1 MYCRVI
7 YGHHWSSWWCS
18 QMIKTGKKNSSWS
31 WKVWKAGSF
40 VEKLLWL
47 VSLLR
52 GAPRHLHRKTPH
64 QIDAGL
70 TGWLLCRFAVSFSL
84 SAHLLPSKPCE
95 GLSSPDL
102 ENNDHLEYKSL
113 LSSDWCTDIFIYSGK
128 WLWWFSMVD
137 QEYKETDCKNI
148 HQCEYE
154 TLHYHHPPW
163 TSPKRESGSTWIS
176 GAIVA
181 GTAPSSLSSRHRRHF
196 EPPKWPVGSNRRH
209 LFRALTH
216 KPEHSRTH
224 QRKQSCIQCPKAP
237 HKTGIQMH
245 IVSLQLMD
253 VILLRHITKINHT

>member
-1 MYCRVI
+1 MKCTAGQSMVI
-7 YGHHWSSWWCS
+7 IGHHDDVVKWLELV
-18 QMIKTGKKNSSWS
+18 KKNSSWS

-64 QIDAGL
+64 RIDVGL

-84 SAHLLPSKPCE
+84 SAHPLPSKPCE

-102 ENNDHLEYKSL
+102 ENNDHLKYKSL

-137 QEYKETDCKNI
+137 QEYKETDCKNR

-163 TSPKRESGSTWIS
+163 TSPKRESGSTWIW

-181 GTAPSSLSSRHRRHF
+181 GTAQHRWTTRLLF
-196 EPPKWPVGSNRRH
+196 PVVIGATSN
-209 LFRALTH
+209 
-216 KPEHSRTH
+216 
-224 QRKQSCIQCPKAP
+224 
-237 HKTGIQMH
+237 
-245 IVSLQLMD
+245 LQ
-253 VILLRHITKINHT
+253 NSP